1 MARLTFEQFTTNDAV
16 QFAVARAIREEVF
29 LVEQGVPPADEW
41 DAYEDDA
48 THFLMR
54 VDGEAMGTAR
64 VRILGDVAKLERI
77 ALRKPARGKGF
88 GEQLMQHLL
97 AFARPQPGVT
107 SAKLSAQTYAIM
119 FYQKCGFTL
128 VSAEYMD
135 GGIPHK
141 MMQRVLTKN

>member
-1 MARLTFEQFTTNDAV
+1 MGSPTFEQFTTNDAA
-16 QFAVARAIREEVF
+16 QFALARAIREEVF

-48 THFLMR
+48 THFLMM

-77 ALRKPARGKGF
+77 AIRKPARGKGL

-97 AFARPQPGVT
+97 GFARRQRGVT
-107 SAKLSAQTYAIM
+107 TAKLSAQCYAIP
-119 FYQKCGFTL
+119 FYEKCGFAV
-128 VSAEYMD
+128 VSDEYLD
-135 GGIPHK
+135 AGIPHK
-141 MMQRVLTKN
+141 MMQMVL

>member
-1 MARLTFEQFTTNDAV
+1 MALHYHAFTTADRA

-29 LVEQGVPPADEW
+29 LVEQSVPPADEW

-48 THFLMR
+48 THFLMM

-77 ALRKPARGKGF
+77 AIRKPARGKGL
-88 GEQLMQHLL
+88 GEKLMQHLL
-97 AFARPQPGVT
+97 AFARQQPGVT
-107 SAKLSAQTYAIM
+107 SVKLSAQCYAIP
-119 FYQKCGFTL
+119 FYEKCGFTV

-135 GGIPHK
+135 AGIPHK
-141 MMQRVLTKN
+141 MMQMAL